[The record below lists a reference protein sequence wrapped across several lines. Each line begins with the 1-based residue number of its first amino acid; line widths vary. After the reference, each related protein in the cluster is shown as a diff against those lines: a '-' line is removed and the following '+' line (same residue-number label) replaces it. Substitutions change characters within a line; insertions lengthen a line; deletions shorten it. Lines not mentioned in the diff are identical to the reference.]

1 MLIENMRDEQR
12 RGKQAQ
18 DSSSHSD
25 SDNTSLITK
34 FRLQPTAQAKRKRLI
49 SLVTNTIIV
58 ALFLFIVFASNSS
71 SYTWHFGV
79 IYDVLPVIGSAIL
92 TTIALTMISLALS
105 LIAGVVV
112 ALALLSPSAP
122 LRFTANAFVEVFRN
136 TPLLIQLV
144 WVFYALPILL
154 GVQFSGFT
162 AGIITLT
169 ANTTA
174 YMADAYRAGIQSV
187 PRAQMEAAKVLGLK
201 ETSILRHVT
210 LPHAVR
216 NVLPVLM
223 FLSVLLFKNTS
234 LVAWVGVNDIMG
246 VSSSL
251 ALSTFRPLEILTT
264 AGAIYF
270 MIALPATM
278 FMRWLERRLGRQG
291 QL

>member
-1 MLIENMRDEQR
+1 MRGGQGAE
-12 RGKQAQ
+12 KQAR
-18 DSSSHSD
+18 DSGVYSNSES
-25 SDNTSLITK
+25 TRLITE
-34 FRLQPTAQAKRKRLI
+34 FRLQPTAQVKRKRLI
-49 SLVTNTIIV
+49 SLVTNAVIV
-58 ALFLFIVFASNSS
+58 ALFLYIVIGRTSS

-92 TTIALTMISLALS
+92 TTLALTIIALALS
-105 LIAGVVV
+105 LVAGIIV

-122 LRFTANAFVEVFRN
+122 LRFTANAFIEVFRN
-136 TPLLIQLV
+136 TPLLVQLV

-154 GVQFSGFT
+154 GIEFSGFT

-174 YMADAYRAGIQSV
+174 YMADAYRAGIQAV
-187 PRAQMEAAKVLGLK
+187 PRAQVEAAKVLGLK
-201 ETSILRHVT
+201 EASILRHVT

-246 VSSSL
+246 VSNSL

-270 MIALPATM
+270 VIALPATM